1 LIVAAAAALAACT
14 RSTPPAPV
22 IYGSGQ
28 TQPPTQQ
35 QAMRTPPT
43 QPTRPSP
50 APQVQ
55 QPSAT
60 DRVTAQQ
67 GDTVYT
73 LSRQHGIPLRELI
86 EANKLTPP
94 YALKPGQQVILPR
107 FERHKVRD
115 GETVY
120 GIARQY
126 GIDARQLVQIN
137 NIPPPYKIA
146 AGQNLKLPARLPSQ
160 IASTAPTMPAQVAA
174 APAAAPAPQPQG
186 PTQRQE
192 SIFTPEPTPPAVA
205 REPEELPDPEP
216 DQPQSAGR
224 IPDAT
229 PDRGGGFLWPV
240 RGKVL
245 SKFGPQGRGL
255 HNDGINI
262 AAPQGTPIRA
272 AENGV
277 VVYAGNEL
285 PGFGNL
291 LILRHAGGWTT
302 AYGHTDAFRVRRG
315 DTVRRGQVIATV
327 GRTGGVATPQLH
339 FEIRKGSDA
348 VDPSRYLAGSS
359 TAAAT
364 PSGAARDGRPSPG

>member
-1 LIVAAAAALAACT
+1 MVLAVAGVLAACT
-14 RSTPPAPV
+14 RTEPPAPV
-22 IYGSGQ
+22 IHGSGQ
-28 TQPPTQQ
+28 AQPPIQE
-35 QAMRTPPT
+35 ARRTPPT
-43 QPTRPSP
+43 QPTKPTRS
-50 APQVQ
+50 APQAQ

-60 DRVTAQQ
+60 DRVIAQQ
-67 GDTVYT
+67 GDTVFT
-73 LSRQHGIPLRELI
+73 LSRQHGVSLRELI
-86 EANKLTPP
+86 EANKMPPP
-94 YALKPGQQVILPR
+94 YALRPGQEVILPR
-107 FERHKVRD
+107 FERHRVRE

-137 NIPPPYKIA
+137 SIPPPYKIS

-160 IASTAPTMPAQVAA
+160 LASNAATVPVPVASVPIPT
-174 APAAAPAPQPQG
+174 PQPQAQ
-186 PTQRQE
+186 PQRQE
-192 SIFTPEPTPPAVA
+192 SIFLPAPSPPAQA
-205 REPEELPDPEP
+205 REPAELPDPEP

-224 IPDAT
+224 IPDVT

-245 SKFGPQGRGL
+245 SRFGPQGRGL

-291 LILRHAGGWTT
+291 LILRHADGWTT

-348 VDPSRYLAGSS
+348 VDPNRYLAGSG
-359 TAAAT
+359 TAALR
-364 PSGAARDGRPSPG
+364 PSGAARDAPPSPG

>member
-1 LIVAAAAALAACT
+1 
-14 RSTPPAPV
+14 
-22 IYGSGQ
+22 
-28 TQPPTQQ
+28 
-35 QAMRTPPT
+35 
-43 QPTRPSP
+43 
-50 APQVQ
+50 VQ
-55 QPSAT
+55 RPSAT
-60 DRVTAQQ
+60 DRVIAQQ

-86 EANKLTPP
+86 EANKLTAP
-94 YALKPGQQVILPR
+94 YALKPGQEVVLPR
-107 FERHKVRD
+107 FERHKVRE

-126 GIDARQLVQIN
+126 GIDARQLVQVN

-160 IASTAPTMPAQVAA
+160 VASAGATVPTPATSQVAA
-174 APAAAPAPQPQG
+174 APAPASAQEPP
-186 PTQRQE
+186 QRQD
-192 SIFTPEPTPPAVA
+192 SIFTPAETPPAVA
-205 REPEELPDPEP
+205 REPDELPDPEP

-224 IPDAT
+224 IPDVT

-245 SKFGPQGRGL
+245 SKFGPQGRGM

-262 AAPQGTPIRA
+262 AAAQGTPIRA

-291 LILRHAGGWTT
+291 LILRHADGWTT

-327 GRTGGVATPQLH
+327 GRTGGVSAPQLH
-339 FEIRKGSDA
+339 FEIRKGSEA
-348 VDPSRYLAGSS
+348 MDPSRYLGGSG

-364 PSGAARDGRPSPG
+364 PSGAVRDARPSPG

>member
-1 LIVAAAAALAACT
+1 
-14 RSTPPAPV
+14 
-22 IYGSGQ
+22 
-28 TQPPTQQ
+28 
-35 QAMRTPPT
+35 
-43 QPTRPSP
+43 
-50 APQVQ
+50 VQ
-55 QPSAT
+55 QP
-60 DRVTAQQ
+60 
-67 GDTVYT
+67 
-73 LSRQHGIPLRELI
+73 
-86 EANKLTPP
+86 
-94 YALKPGQQVILPR
+94 GQEVVLPR
-107 FERHKVRD
+107 FERHKVRE

-137 NIPPPYKIA
+137 SIPPPYKIA

-160 IASTAPTMPAQVAA
+160 VASAGPAVPTPATAQVVA
-174 APAAAPAPQPQG
+174 APGAGPPPQPQPQG
-186 PTQRQE
+186 RPERQE
-192 SIFTPEPTPPAVA
+192 SIFTPAETPPAVA

-245 SKFGPQGRGL
+245 SKFGPQGRGM

-262 AAPQGTPIRA
+262 AAAQGTPIRA

-291 LILRHAGGWTT
+291 LILRHADGWTT

-315 DTVRRGQVIATV
+315 DAVRRGQVIATV
-327 GRTGGVATPQLH
+327 GRTGGVSAPQLH
-339 FEIRKGSDA
+339 FEIRKGSEA
-348 VDPSRYLAGSS
+348 MDPSRYLGGAG

-364 PSGAARDGRPSPG
+364 PSGAARDARPSPG